1 MKGILYE
8 KSQSVILLEMIE
20 IKIGEECIQLL
31 KK

>member
-20 IKIGEECIQLL
+20 IKIGEKCRQLL

>member
-8 KSQSVILLEMIE
+8 KNQSVILLEMIE
-20 IKIGEECIQLL
+20 IKIGEECRQLL

>member
-20 IKIGEECIQLL
+20 IKIGEECRQLL